1 MTELHIAPILLP
13 GTPILYDQNGNNWMA
28 EPILPLEKL
37 YLPVTDYLFE
47 NAKEGTVILVN
58 QISLGQTRLDY
69 MLQKQYWGWQLHV
82 VECVWVSA
90 KEYDF
95 SAMTLIKQ
103 FLEELPSM
111 SEERSK
117 FYRLQSEQKMR
128 NTDTLELGD
137 SEFFQ
142 RTLHDFP

>member
-1 MTELHIAPILLP
+1 MTDIHIAPILLP

-28 EPILPLEKL
+28 EPILPLEQL

-69 MLQKQYWGWQLHV
+69 MLQKEYWGWQLHV
-82 VECVWVSA
+82 VECVWVSP

-95 SAMTLIKQ
+95 SAMNLIKQ
-103 FLEELPSM
+103 FLAELPSM

-117 FYRLQSEQKMR
+117 FYRLESEQKMR
-128 NTDTLELGD
+128 NTHTLELGN